1 MINVWWF
8 SRPKRR
14 VTEIP
19 SIIAS
24 VMSEAVGQE
33 WSGNRKAHLA
43 IEEALEHEGG
53 LLVDLARAAGF
64 MPGAHGLVLQ
74 IGIGNGRADGVR
86 IRVAVAD
93 HHDLTL
99 GVGLIHVNYTSR
111 FPLQGA
117 FAHKNSRTGIR
128 PPAIF
133 YNL

>member
-43 IEEALEHEGG
+43 IEEALEHEGLKRVG
-53 LLVDLARAAGF
+53 DRRDQSGSGAR
-64 MPGAHGLVLQ
+64 
-74 IGIGNGRADGVR
+74 N
-86 IRVAVAD
+86 
-93 HHDLTL
+93 
-99 GVGLIHVNYTSR
+99 
-111 FPLQGA
+111 
-117 FAHKNSRTGIR
+117 
-128 PPAIF
+128 
-133 YNL
+133 